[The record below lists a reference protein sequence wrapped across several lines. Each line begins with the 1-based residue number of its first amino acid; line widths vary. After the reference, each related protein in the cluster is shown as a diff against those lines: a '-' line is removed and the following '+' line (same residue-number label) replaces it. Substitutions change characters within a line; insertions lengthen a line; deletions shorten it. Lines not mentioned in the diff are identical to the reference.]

1 MERGRMIEDIEAKDN
16 EVCPKC
22 GQGYLVT
29 STDFKRVCMCVD
41 PLRYKMLRH
50 IFNDAFGKE
59 EEE

>member
-1 MERGRMIEDIEAKDN
+1 MTEDIETKDN

-29 STDFKRVCMCVD
+29 NTDFKRVCMCVD
-41 PLRYKMLRH
+41 PLRYKMFRH

-59 EEE
+59 EKE